1 MLVLYT
7 KSMTPNLNLPEVLNV
22 PVEEAARRL
31 LGAVIERTVD
41 GEVLRARIV
50 EVEAYDQTDPAS
62 HTFRGQSSRNAS
74 MFKAAGYAYVY
85 FIYGMHY
92 CLNIVAGPAEFGAGV
107 LIRAVEP
114 LEGEAVMVQNR
125 RGRTGI
131 EVTNGPSK
139 LCEALAIDR
148 SLDGHDISIPPLRV
162 LLAPP
167 LADEQV
173 VITQRIGI
181 TKAVDWPRRFYLRDS
196 PYVSK
201 R

>member
-1 MLVLYT
+1 
-7 KSMTPNLNLPEVLNV
+7 MTPNLNLPEVLNV

-131 EVTNGPSK
+131 ELTNGPSK
-139 LCEALAIDR
+139 LCEALAIDQ

-181 TKAVDWPRRFYLRDS
+181 TKAADWPRRFYLRGS

>member
-1 MLVLYT
+1 
-7 KSMTPNLNLPEVLNV
+7 MTPNLNLPEALNV

-114 LEGEAVMVQNR
+114 LEGEAVMVQSR

-131 EVTNGPSK
+131 ELTNGPSK

>member
-1 MLVLYT
+1 
-7 KSMTPNLNLPEVLNV
+7 MTPNLNLPEALNV

-131 EVTNGPSK
+131 ELTNGPSK

-148 SLDGHDISIPPLRV
+148 SLDGHDISILPLRV

-167 LADEQV
+167 LADEQL

>member
-1 MLVLYT
+1 
-7 KSMTPNLNLPEVLNV
+7 MTPNLNLPEVLNV

-131 EVTNGPSK
+131 ELTNGPSK

-148 SLDGHDISIPPLRV
+148 SLDGHDISILPLRV

-167 LADEQV
+167 LADEQL

>member
-1 MLVLYT
+1 
-7 KSMTPNLNLPEVLNV
+7 MTPNLSLPELLNV

-31 LGAVIERTVD
+31 LGAVIERTVE
-41 GEVLRARIV
+41 GKVLRAKIV

-62 HTFRGQSSRNAS
+62 HTFRGPSVRNAS
-74 MFKAAGYAYVY
+74 MFKAAGHAYVY

-92 CLNIVAGPAEFGAGV
+92 CLNIVAGSADFGAGV

-114 LEGEAVMVQNR
+114 LEGEAVMVVNR

-131 EVTNGPSK
+131 ELTNGPSK

-148 SLDGHDISIPPLRV
+148 TLDGHDVSIPPLRV
-162 LLAPP
+162 LLSPP
-167 LADEQV
+167 LADDQV
-173 VITQRIGI
+173 VITERIGI
-181 TKAVDWPRRFYLRDS
+181 TKAADWPRRFYLRDN

>member
-1 MLVLYT
+1 
-7 KSMTPNLNLPEVLNV
+7 MTPNLNLPEALNV

-131 EVTNGPSK
+131 ELTNGPSK

-148 SLDGHDISIPPLRV
+148 SLDGHDISILPLRV

>member
-1 MLVLYT
+1 
-7 KSMTPNLNLPEVLNV
+7 MTPNLNLPEVLNV

-41 GEVLRARIV
+41 GGVLRARIV

-131 EVTNGPSK
+131 ELTNGPSK

>member
-1 MLVLYT
+1 
-7 KSMTPNLNLPEVLNV
+7 MTQNLSLPEVLNV
-22 PVEEAARRL
+22 PVEAAARRL

-41 GEVLRARIV
+41 GAVLRAKIV

-62 HTFRGQSSRNAS
+62 HTFRGLSLRNAS
-74 MFKAAGYAYVY
+74 MFKAAGHAYVY

-92 CLNIVAGPAEFGAGV
+92 CLNIVAGQADFGAGV

-114 LEGEAVMVQNR
+114 LEGEAEMVVNR
-125 RGRTGI
+125 GGRTGI
-131 EVTNGPSK
+131 ELTNGPSK

-148 SLDGHDISIPPLRV
+148 TLDGHDVSNPPLRV
-162 LLAPP
+162 LLSPP
-167 LADEQV
+167 LAGDQV
-173 VITQRIGI
+173 VITERIGI
-181 TKAVDWPRRFYLRDS
+181 TKAADWPRRFYLRDN

>member
-1 MLVLYT
+1 VD
-7 KSMTPNLNLPEVLNV
+7 
-22 PVEEAARRL
+22 EAARRL
-31 LGAVIERTVD
+31 LGAIIERTVD
-41 GEVLRARIV
+41 GAVLRAKIV

-62 HTFRGQSSRNAS
+62 HTFRGPSVRNAS

-92 CLNIVAGPAEFGAGV
+92 CLNIVAGASDFGAGV

-114 LEGEAVMVQNR
+114 LDGEATMIANR
-125 RGRTGI
+125 GGRTGI
-131 EVTNGPSK
+131 ELSNGPSK

-148 SLDGHDISIPPLRV
+148 TLDGHDVSQTPLRILLSPPLT
-162 LLAPP
+162 
-167 LADEQV
+167 DHQIV
-173 VITQRIGI
+173 VTERIGI
-181 TKAVDWPRRFYLRDS
+181 TKAADWPRRFYLRDS

>member
-1 MLVLYT
+1 
-7 KSMTPNLNLPEVLNV
+7 MTPNLNLPEALNV
-22 PVEEAARRL
+22 PVEDAARRL
-31 LGAVIERTVD
+31 LGAVIERTAD

-125 RGRTGI
+125 RGRTDI
-131 EVTNGPSK
+131 ELTNGPSK

-181 TKAVDWPRRFYLRDS
+181 TKAADWPRRFYLRGS

>member
-1 MLVLYT
+1 
-7 KSMTPNLNLPEVLNV
+7 MTPNLNLPEVLNV

-131 EVTNGPSK
+131 ELTNGPSK

-167 LADEQV
+167 LADEQL

>member
-1 MLVLYT
+1 
-7 KSMTPNLNLPEVLNV
+7 MTPNLNLPEVLNV

-167 LADEQV
+167 LADEQL

>member
-1 MLVLYT
+1 
-7 KSMTPNLNLPEVLNV
+7 MTPNLNLPEALNV

-131 EVTNGPSK
+131 ELTNGPSK

-181 TKAVDWPRRFYLRDS
+181 TKAVDWPRRFYLRDN

>member
-1 MLVLYT
+1 
-7 KSMTPNLNLPEVLNV
+7 MTPNLNLPEALNV
-22 PVEEAARRL
+22 PVEDAARRL
-31 LGAVIERTVD
+31 LGAVIERTAD

-131 EVTNGPSK
+131 ELTNGPSK
-139 LCEALAIDR
+139 LCEALAIDQ

-181 TKAVDWPRRFYLRDS
+181 TKAADWPRRFYLRGS